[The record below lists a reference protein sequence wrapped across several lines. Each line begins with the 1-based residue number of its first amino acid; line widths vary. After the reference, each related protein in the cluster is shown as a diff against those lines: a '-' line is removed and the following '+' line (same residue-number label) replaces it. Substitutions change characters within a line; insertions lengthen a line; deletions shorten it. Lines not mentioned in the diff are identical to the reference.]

1 MTVCVIGVNRDLR
14 KFGDQFQRLAE
25 YILHR
30 NIFRVIIICIE
41 SKYAA
46 LHGIHNIGVGSLHDN
61 VTDKTSSQILH
72 VRKKLKESGKLFLA
86 GKLTENQKIDRLL
99 KAKTSVLQ
107 AVYNILYIDSPV
119 IQCTVCRNT
128 SAIDQLI
135 AGNIRNLRKT
145 CENTFTCGITKSS
158 FYIVF
163 HIEIG
168 IDVMILYQ
176 FLFKKFHFAFQLFGV
191 LQTHHFMLFFHN
203 FFLVSPLYIKK
214 H

>member
-1 MTVCVIGVNRDLR
+1 MTVCVIGVNRDFR
-14 KFGDQFQRLAE
+14 KLSDQFQRLAE

-46 LHGIHNIGVGSLHDN
+46 LHSIHNIGIGSLHDN

-72 VRKKLKESGKLFLA
+72 VRKKLKKSGKLFLA

-99 KAKTSVLQ
+99 KTKTSVLQ
-107 AVYNILYIDSPV
+107 SVYDILHIDSPV

-135 AGNIRNLRKT
+135 AGNIGNLSKT

-163 HIEIG
+163 HIKVG

-176 FLFKKFHFAFQLFGV
+176 FLFKEFHSAFQLFGV

-203 FFLVSPLYIKK
+203 LFPRFPIVY
-214 H
+214 